1 MIRILDFF
9 LVFGVLHYQTC
20 TKYALSPDEDEDDVH
35 HIDVLSGQ
43 IYMPTKKVWIKH
55 ADFCLDFHDNGND
68 NDTEEMI
75 TLRCFSDEDK
85 PQMNWFKFIP
95 LLISTVCLGLTL
107 ITFFILPSVTFCSYA
122 TIM

>member
-1 MIRILDFF
+1 
-9 LVFGVLHYQTC
+9 
-20 TKYALSPDEDEDDVH
+20 LSPDDYEEDVH

-43 IYMPTKKVWIKH
+43 IFMPKNKVWIKH
-55 ADFCLDFHDNGND
+55 VDYCIDFRDNGN
-68 NDTEEMI
+68 NNGTEEMI